1 MQINLLRKSSR
12 LRLKSDSHFFYLHP
26 TSQRGDT
33 TNIIFHAD
41 IDITILPPDRTPR
54 VSDDPVWAI
63 FALAPANCNYC
74 MTDILRCAFGIIIY
88 AASIEKKSRWAGS
101 SDCNWSAHE
110 SALQLNYILLRNAMP
125 FYNFV
130 FAIVNA
136 PF

>member
-1 MQINLLRKSSR
+1 MQINLLRKSLR

-41 IDITILPPDRTPR
+41 VDITILPPDRAPR
-54 VSDDPVWAI
+54 VSDDPIWAI
-63 FALAPANCNYC
+63 FALAPANCDDC
-74 MTDILRCAFGIIIY
+74 MADILCYTFWIIIY
-88 AASIEKKSRWAGS
+88 AAGVEKKSRRAGS
-101 SDCNWSAHE
+101 SNCNGPANE
-110 SALQLNYILLRNAMP
+110 SALQLDYILLGNTMP
-125 FYNFV
+125 FCNVV